1 MKSLWMSLRR
11 QAWPLKRY
19 SPWPSLWTL
28 LVISISWNS
37 LPSCFSHSVRSIET
51 SHIWAA
57 RRVSAP
63 SKMTSC
69 IFPPRSAFAL
79 CSPRTQRIESAMLDL
94 PHPFGPTTAVTP
106 GSKRRVVGSAN
117 DLKPWSFRA
126 FRYIKPPDWRGRR
139 MRGQTEK
146 AKSRMIPRQP
156 HLEAPAFPYPE
167 YLEHL
172 ARIEYA
178 ARIQGLFHGPH
189 GPDRRRGMLQAQE
202 RRLGEP
208 YPVLPRDRA
217 AQADHGPHEAH
228 DRPLGGTRLG

>member
-1 MKSLWMSLRR
+1 MKSLWMSFRR
-11 QAWPLKRY
+11 QAWPLNRY
-19 SPWPSLWTL
+19 SPWPSRWTRR
-28 LVISISWNS
+28 VISISWNS

-51 SHIWAA
+51 SHICAA

-126 FRYIKPPDWRGRR
+126 FKYIKPRKWRVRR
-139 MRGQTEK
+139 LRGQTQK
-146 AKSRMIPRQP
+146 ASSRMIPGEL
-156 HLEAPAFPYPE
+156 HLEPPAFPDAKHLKHLPRVE
-167 YLEHL
+167 YS
-172 ARIEYA
+172 AG
-178 ARIQGLFHGPH
+178 IQGPLDGPH
-189 GPDRRRGMLQAQE
+189 GPDGGRGMLEPEE
-202 RRLGEP
+202 RRLGEANP
-208 YPVLPRDRA
+208 MLPRDRA
-217 AQADHGPHEAH
+217 AE
-228 DRPLGGTRLG
+228 